1 MMLALWGASGLLM
14 LVVLLARGRM
24 KLRGTGKRRRLVYAQ
39 VALATLAL
47 ATAFWMGCETSIYTN
62 VIQPSTV
69 NGTPTGN
76 YTIMILGTF
85 TGTTAGQGITGGTTT
100 TVTHQTTVNL
110 TVQ

>member
-1 MMLALWGASGLLM
+1 MMLALWGTSNLLL
-14 LVVLLARGRM
+14 LVVLLVRGKTRS
-24 KLRGTGKRRRLVYAQ
+24 RGTGRRRRFVYAQ

-47 ATAFWMGCETSIYTN
+47 ATAFCTSCETSIYTN
-62 VIQPSTV
+62 VIQPTTV

-76 YTIMILGTF
+76 YVITVVGTF
-85 TGTTAGQGITGGTTT
+85 TGSTAPPGMTGGTTT